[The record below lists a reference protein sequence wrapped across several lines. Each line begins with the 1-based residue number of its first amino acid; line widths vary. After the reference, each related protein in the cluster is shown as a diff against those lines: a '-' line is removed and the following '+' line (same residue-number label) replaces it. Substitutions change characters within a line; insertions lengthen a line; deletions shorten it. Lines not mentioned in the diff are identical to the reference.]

1 MAKHVLK
8 ALELIQRDANTP
20 IFRATISGIPSVAT
34 EADALSNAIIRD
46 VGDRMRAE
54 TKTAVPDNW
63 TVPASFIQ
71 MHALRGTLAAVRAI
85 VGVFDE
91 SESSRVDGQQNSS
104 SDDVSR
110 GLITKIGLV
119 QTVLRSSRMRVR
131 GNGNGAVDEITV
143 WQVDGVVMGRN
154 VRLPVRHVFVD

>member
-1 MAKHVLK
+1 
-8 ALELIQRDANTP
+8 
-20 IFRATISGIPSVAT
+20 
-34 EADALSNAIIRD
+34 
-46 VGDRMRAE
+46 MRAE

-71 MHALRGTLAAVRAI
+71 MHAIRGTLAAVRGL

-91 SESSRVDGQQNSS
+91 SESSRVDGQQSSS
-104 SDDVSR
+104 SDDMNR

-119 QTVLRSSRMRVR
+119 QTVLRSSRIRVR